1 MKKVRDKIMNENLKK
16 IFKYDSVWQ
25 ARLYIGAKTFVYSY
39 IQLIVILAG
48 ICLIGYLKYVQKMSA
63 SPIIQYVMFLMI
75 VFEIVNDADIAIV
88 TSQSGGVPLIT
99 EQLISLIPISI
110 EFIILHM
117 YVKGKKLIELID
129 PVSIINVVILCL
141 LVDMAI
147 GIIQRIIVSILFH
160 YYQNDTE
167 E

>member
-1 MKKVRDKIMNENLKK
+1 MMNKNLKK

-25 ARLYIGAKTFVYSY
+25 ARLYIGAKTFISCY
-39 IQLIVILAG
+39 IQLIVIIAG
-48 ICLIGYLKYVQKMSA
+48 LCLIGYLKYVQKMSA

-75 VFEIVNDADIAIV
+75 VSEIINDADIAIV
-88 TSQSGGVPLIT
+88 TSQFGGFPFII

-110 EFIILHM
+110 GFIILHI
-117 YVKGKKLIELID
+117 YIKGKKLIEVID

-141 LVDMAI
+141 LVDMAM

-160 YYQNDTE
+160 YYQDDTE
-167 E
+167 EE

>member
-1 MKKVRDKIMNENLKK
+1 MNENLKK

-147 GIIQRIIVSILFH
+147 GIIQRIIVSILFR

>member
-75 VFEIVNDADIAIV
+75 VFEIINDADIAIV

>member
-1 MKKVRDKIMNENLKK
+1 VRDKIMNENLKK

-75 VFEIVNDADIAIV
+75 VFEIINDADIAIV

-141 LVDMAI
+141 LVNMAI

>member
-75 VFEIVNDADIAIV
+75 VFEIINDADIAIV

-141 LVDMAI
+141 LVNMAI

>member
-1 MKKVRDKIMNENLKK
+1 MNENLKK

-25 ARLYIGAKTFVYSY
+25 ARLYIGAKTFVYRY
-39 IQLIVILAG
+39 IQLIVILVG

-63 SPIIQYVMFLMI
+63 SPIIQYVMLLMI
-75 VFEIVNDADIAIV
+75 VSEIVNDADIAIV

>member
-1 MKKVRDKIMNENLKK
+1 MNENLKK

-39 IQLIVILAG
+39 IQLIVSLAG

-75 VFEIVNDADIAIV
+75 VFEIINDADIAIV

-141 LVDMAI
+141 LVNMAI

>member
-1 MKKVRDKIMNENLKK
+1 MNEKLKK
-16 IFKYDSVWQ
+16 IFKVDSVWQ

-75 VFEIVNDADIAIV
+75 ISKIINDADIAIV
-88 TSQSGGVPLIT
+88 TSQSGGVPLII
-99 EQLISLIPISI
+99 EQLISLVPISI

-117 YVKGKKLIELID
+117 YVKGKILIELID

-160 YYQNDTE
+160 YYQDDTE
-167 E
+167 EE

>member
-75 VFEIVNDADIAIV
+75 VFEIINDADIAIV

-129 PVSIINVVILCL
+129 PVSIINVMILCL

>member
-1 MKKVRDKIMNENLKK
+1 MNENLKK
-16 IFKYDSVWQ
+16 IFKYDSVCQ

>member
-1 MKKVRDKIMNENLKK
+1 MNEKLKT
-16 IFKYDSVWQ
+16 IFKYDSIWK
-25 ARLYIGAKTFVYSY
+25 ARLYIGAKTFVYCY
-39 IQLIVILAG
+39 IQLLGIIAG
-48 ICLIGYLKYVQKMSA
+48 SCLIGYLKYVQKMSA
-63 SPIIQYVMFLMI
+63 SPIIQYLMCMMI
-75 VFEIVNDADIAIV
+75 LFEMINDTDATIV
-88 TSQSGGVPLIT
+88 TSQSGDFPFIV

-117 YVKGKKLIELID
+117 YIKGKNLITVID

-147 GIIQRIIVSILFH
+147 GIIQRITISILYH

-167 E
+167 